1 MKMLLKKN
9 VLSKK
14 PNGFTLMEYILVIAL
29 TSILF
34 LILSQ
39 AIAISLRSW
48 DIVSSGTKLIRD
60 TEVGFALMTRDIRQ
74 IRDTTSL
81 ITANNTELNFID
93 ASGNPIQ
100 YRLAGNTLQRNSNVV
115 IDNVDNLL
123 FEFFDANNAT
133 IAIPIVGAS
142 ETNIR
147 TIRVTLTVSPASQSM
162 VVRSTIMPRNV
173 R

>member
-1 MKMLLKKN
+1 MLLKKN